1 MLKTGFYGADGDTM
15 KSLVKALDK
24 INKVWMMIAGSAMNI
39 TLLVIL
45 ALFAVLII
53 MRQFFHIQF
62 FGQEEIVTTL
72 SVWIYWIG
80 CAFGT
85 FDDIH
90 VSGDLIKT
98 LMKTRRQKAIQRV
111 YTFTLNTIIS
121 GYFLYL
127 AINWLKFQ
135 KMLNPMTDALRF
147 PKMWMYA
154 SCGVGLVF
162 TTIYFFMH
170 LCKAIYVLVTDKPVK
185 EIQ

>member
-1 MLKTGFYGADGDTM
+1 M

-24 INKVWMMIAGSAMNI
+24 INKVWMTIAGSAMNI

-45 ALFAVLII
+45 VLFAILII
-53 MRQFFHIQF
+53 MRQIFHIQF

-85 FDDIH
+85 YDDVH

-98 LMKTRRQKAIQRV
+98 MMKTRRQKAIQRV

-154 SCGVGLVF
+154 SCGVGLIF

-170 LCKAIYVLVTDKPVK
+170 LCKAIYVLATDKPVK